1 MSRICNRTERG
12 REREIEDM
20 GGKMDLDSKWGF
32 SCVVFA
38 EAHPAGKLLRALQGC
53 GCECGI
59 QKKQEKVEHFWSR
72 DHPCSK
78 HVLTIY
84 SI

>member
-20 GGKMDLDSKWGF
+20 GGKIDLDSRWGF
-32 SCVVFA
+32 SCAVFA
-38 EAHPAGKLLRALQGC
+38 EAHPAGKLLRALQG
-53 GCECGI
+53 GGCGI
-59 QKKQEKVEHFWSR
+59 RKKQGKFDHIWSMS
-72 DHPCSK
+72 HPYSK

>member
-38 EAHPAGKLLRALQGC
+38 EAHPAGKLLRALQG
-53 GCECGI
+53 GVG
-59 QKKQEKVEHFWSR
+59 VAYRRSR
-72 DHPCSK
+72 EN
-78 HVLTIY
+78 L
-84 SI
+84 SIFGP